1 MHQNFVYFAV
11 LLTIIIYVP
20 FYRVVTGPTLYDR
33 MLCAGSIAT
42 NSMVIIVLVGFMFN
56 RIDMFVDIAM
66 AYAGLNF
73 IGTIAFAKY
82 LGSTLKSKKNHGN

>member
-1 MHQNFVYFAV
+1 MQHYLIYFAV
-11 LLTIIIYVP
+11 LLTIIIFVP

-42 NSMVIIVLVGFMFN
+42 NSMVIILLVGVIFN
-56 RIDMFVDIAM
+56 RLDMFVDITM

-82 LGSTLKSKKNHGN
+82 LGSTLKSKKKDGN

>member
-1 MHQNFVYFAV
+1 MHEYFDYLAV
-11 LLTIIIYVP
+11 LISIIIFVP
-20 FYRVVTGPTLYDR
+20 FYRVVKGPTLYDR

-42 NSMVIIVLVGFMFN
+42 NSIVIILLVGFLFN
-56 RIDMFVDIAM
+56 RIDMFIDITL

>member
-1 MHQNFVYFAV
+1 
-11 LLTIIIYVP
+11 
-20 FYRVVTGPTLYDR
+20 

-42 NSMVIIVLVGFMFN
+42 NSMVIILLVGFMFN